1 MSLVCGL
8 DFGTSNSTIGINLNG
23 KAQLVPLEFGEQRL
37 RSAIFYHTEARRLI
51 FGERGVTDYL
61 NGEPGRLMMSLKSL
75 LGSSLLNDETL
86 VGNQMVPYTAIIGE
100 FIGYLNLNSAVKD
113 IKIC

>member
-1 MSLVCGL
+1 M
-8 DFGTSNSTIGINLNG
+8 
-23 KAQLVPLEFGEQRL
+23 
-37 RSAIFYHTEARRLI
+37 

-86 VGNQMVPYTAIIGE
+86 VGNQMVPYTEIIGE
-100 FIGYLNLNSAVKD
+100 FIGYLKQQAEIFAGEEITQVVLGRPVCFIS
-113 IKIC
+113 IPTEIYWLKIL